1 MRNLNQV
8 TGQFERLETALIDAS
23 SVIYMT
29 KADFFQELLEIL
41 ILRSPPGVL
50 EELGPGFDGIRPI
63 DCPGGDLTGD
73 EQLVACAREHG
84 LPVISE
90 DKKILHTLERAGI
103 PFFNALMML
112 HFMLFKGR
120 MELKKHGEC
129 LEKLKKIAWYDKK
142 VWAFGEEVF
151 SLIR

>member
-1 MRNLNQV
+1 MQYV
-8 TGQFERLETALIDAS
+8 IKQFKELEEALVDAS

-29 KADFFQELLEIL
+29 RTDFFDVLLDTLALSSPACIL
-41 ILRSPPGVL
+41 D
-50 EELGPGFDGIRPI
+50 ELGTGFDGIRSI
-63 DCPGGDLTGD
+63 DCPGKHLTND
-73 EQLVACAREHG
+73 ERLVACAREHG

-90 DKKILHTLERAGI
+90 DKKILHALEREGI

-112 HFMLFKGR
+112 HFLLFKR
-120 MELKKHGEC
+120 KIDLEKHGNS

-151 SLIR
+151 SLVR

>member
-1 MRNLNQV
+1 MQYV
-8 TGQFERLETALIDAS
+8 IKQFERLEKALIDAS

-29 KADFFQELLEIL
+29 KADFFEEMPSIL
-41 ILRSPPGVL
+41 SLSSPRGILD
-50 EELGPGFDGIRPI
+50 ELGPGFDGLRPI
-63 DCPGGDLTGD
+63 DCPGEHLTND
-73 EQLVACAREHG
+73 ERLVACAREHG

-90 DKKILHTLERAGI
+90 DRKILHALEREGL

-112 HFMLFKGR
+112 HFLLFKGR
-120 MELKKHGEC
+120 IDLEKHGDS